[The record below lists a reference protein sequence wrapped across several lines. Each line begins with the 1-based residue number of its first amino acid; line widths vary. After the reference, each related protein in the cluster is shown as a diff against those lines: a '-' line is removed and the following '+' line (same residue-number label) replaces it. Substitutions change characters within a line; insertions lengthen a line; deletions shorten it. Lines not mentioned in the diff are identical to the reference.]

1 MIILNDDC
9 LKILNR
15 IKENKL
21 ELLDSNDND
30 KKRQVGGVLFWVAKI
45 SIETIKYIRN
55 QVFP

>member
-30 KKRQVGGVLFWVAKI
+30 KKRQVGGVLFWVAKT
-45 SIETIKYIRN
+45 SIETKKYIRN